1 MMYRNVVCF
10 LFVMCTAI
18 CRSEDLGVR
27 SHYNMPEMPPTTLS
41 LMAQEHQAKELEQL
55 ENIEKLV
62 KRAVVDQS
70 DKDRKR
76 RAKSKQGKKAPKHE
90 RPLVLEKKE
99 VVADHE
105 VYAALAEQY
114 KNPELI
120 KKNITI
126 NLKNV
131 EIKQAIGLLS
141 KLSSIKILVDSDVE
155 GKVPAFDFND
165 ISLGSALNILLN
177 NHVPRLALIK
187 DVGVW
192 RVVRAGVAA
201 GIMAM
206 RLRVAGKRSLQ
217 SVCVTMYNARWDAAF
232 KTRVENLWQGIVGKE
247 AGKNG
252 EYLVFDDEGRKIF
265 LRASKQQSDDL
276 KLCLSEID
284 KKIPQ
289 VRLEAR
295 VVLAEKDFEDA
306 IGFDWSGI
314 YDRRASLKHT
324 GFAGLGIG
332 ATNPANPND
341 PFRTLFPW
349 SLNFI
354 PTNLIG
360 GFNLKLPFIFGNRTL
375 ETKRL
380 NLLLNAAENRNEVK
394 TILKP
399 TLLIKSEETAEIL
412 VGEEMPQEIRL
423 QETVE
428 GQPTNVN
435 TINYKDIGM
444 KISVKPVVSPDHQS
458 VFLDV
463 FIENSMVSQPTIPA
477 EGVSA
482 PNGVRTTFNY
492 TIRTSRSKSR
502 VLLSSGQTTLIGGL
516 IEERN
521 EKSQTGV
528 PVLQEIPFFGWFFRG
543 RRTAKVDKQLLIFL
557 TPTLV

>member
-1 MMYRNVVCF
+1 MKSGNIAKLFFLACSTVCR
-10 LFVMCTAI
+10 A
-18 CRSEDLGVR
+18 EDLGVR
-27 SHYNMPEMPPTTLS
+27 SRYAMPDMPPTTLS
-41 LMAQEHQAKELEQL
+41 LMAQEHQAKEQEQL

-62 KRAVVDQS
+62 KRVVVEQH
-70 DKDRKR
+70 DKKNKTSRHNKQHDK
-76 RAKSKQGKKAPKHE
+76 KSKTE
-90 RPLVLEKKE
+90 RVLSADIKNTHT
-99 VVADHE
+99 DHE
-105 VYAALAEQY
+105 VYAVLAEQY
-114 KNPELI
+114 KNPVLQE
-120 KKNITI
+120 KRVTV

-131 EIKQAIGLLS
+131 EIKQALGLLS
-141 KLSSIKILVDSDVE
+141 KLAGLKLMVDAEVE
-155 GKVPAFDFND
+155 GRVPAFEFHD

-192 RVVRAGVAA
+192 RVVTAA
-201 GIMAM
+201 TAAQIMAL
-206 RLRVAGKRSLQ
+206 RLRIANKRALQ
-217 SVCVTMYNARWDAAF
+217 SDCITMFNARWDAAL

-252 EYLVFDDEGRKIF
+252 EYLVFDDEGKKIF
-265 LRASKQQSDDL
+265 LRASKQQADDL
-276 KLCLSEID
+276 KRCFAEID
-284 KKIPQ
+284 ARIPQ

-314 YDRRASLKHT
+314 YDRRASIKHFD
-324 GFAGLGIG
+324 FAGVGIG
-332 ATNPANPND
+332 ATDPNNPSD
-341 PFRTLFPW
+341 PFANFFPW
-349 SLNFI
+349 ALNFI

-360 GFNLKLPFIFGNRTL
+360 GFNVKLPVVFGNKTL

-380 NLLLNAAENRNEVK
+380 NLVLNAAEHRNEMK

-399 TLLIKSEETAEIL
+399 TLLIKSEEMAEIL
-412 VGEEMPQEIRL
+412 VGQEMPQEIRL

-444 KISVKPVVSPDHQS
+444 KISVRPVVAPDHQS

-463 FIENSMVSQPTIPA
+463 FIENSMVAPSSIPT
-477 EGVSA
+477 EGVSSH
-482 PNGVRTTFNY
+482 NGVRTTFNY

-502 VLLSSGQTTLIGGL
+502 VLLGSGQTTLIGGL

-528 PVLQEIPFFGWFFRG
+528 PILQDIPVLGWFFRG

-557 TPTLV
+557 TPTLI